1 MPEYAFTQYFENRV
15 MRERPYL
22 TKELCIRV
30 IESPIRVEP
39 QEDDRFRFWGRA
51 GELGGRYLR
60 VVTLSDKLTTH
71 NAFLDRRF
79 RP

>member
-1 MPEYAFTQYFENRV
+1 

-22 TKELCIRV
+22 TKQMCIRV
-30 IESPIRVEP
+30 IEAPIRAES
-39 QEDDRFRFWGRA
+39 QEGDRFRYWGTVE
-51 GELGGRYLR
+51 ELGGRYLR
-60 VVTLSDKLTTH
+60 VITLSDKVTIH

>member
-1 MPEYAFTQYFENRV
+1 

-30 IESPIRVEP
+30 IESPIRVES
-39 QEDDRFRFWGRA
+39 QEGDRFRFWGRVD
-51 GELGGRYLR
+51 EFGGRYLR
-60 VVTLSDKLTTH
+60 AVTLADRLTIH